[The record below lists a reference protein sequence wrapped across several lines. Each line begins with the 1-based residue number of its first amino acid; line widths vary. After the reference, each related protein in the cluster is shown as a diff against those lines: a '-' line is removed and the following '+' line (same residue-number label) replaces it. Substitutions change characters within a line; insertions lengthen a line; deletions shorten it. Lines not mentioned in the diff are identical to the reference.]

1 MAYKMKVNSCEGT
14 FQGVYVGPNREIT
27 ESAPW
32 PSRDQAVEAIQFH
45 HKEGKWPREV
55 EEVPVEIC
63 NECGRPIPPPA

>member
-1 MAYKMKVNSCEGT
+1 MANKMKVNSCEGT

-45 HKEGKWPREV
+45 HKAVSYTHLTLPTNREV
-55 EEVPVEIC
+55 
-63 NECGRPIPPPA
+63 